1 MTAVSQD
8 KSSELAGAV
17 KAAAGKHAQLT
28 ITGSGSKRFYAGD
41 IEGETLDVTGH
52 RGIVT
57 YEPTELIL
65 TARAGT
71 PLAELE
77 AALAEKGQMLAF
89 EPPWFGDGA
98 TLGGTIA
105 CGFSGPRRP
114 YAGAARDFVLGTRII
129 NGKGEILH
137 FGGEVMK
144 NVAGYDVSRL
154 MVGAL
159 GSLGVLLEV
168 SLKVLPKPARE
179 VTLCFEM
186 PADKAIAIMNALGAQ
201 PLPLSAAC
209 HADDTL
215 YVRLS
220 GTELGVQAARDK
232 LGVKPMD
239 KGDDFWRDIREHRHT
254 FFQDD
259 APLWRLSVPPATPPI
274 NLPGQWLL
282 DWGGAQRWLKSVAPA
297 WEIRQKAESVGG
309 HATLFRPAKHFG
321 AQFHPLPAKLAELH
335 QNLKRAFD
343 PAGILNHEP
352 FHAVQGAA

>member
-1 MTAVSQD
+1 MNQTNDISKQ
-8 KSSELAGAV
+8 LADAV
-17 KAAAGKHAQLT
+17 KGAAGKHARLT

-41 IEGETLDVTGH
+41 IAGEALDVTGH
-52 RGIVT
+52 HGIVT
-57 YEPTELIL
+57 YEPTELIV

-77 AALAEKGQMLAF
+77 AALADKGQMLAF
-89 EPPWFGDGA
+89 EPPWFGEGA

-129 NGKGEILH
+129 NGKGEVLH

-186 PADKAIAIMNALGAQ
+186 PAEKGISIMNGLGAQ

-209 HADDTL
+209 HASETL
-215 YVRLS
+215 YIRLS
-220 GTELGVQAARDK
+220 GTELGIQAARAK
-232 LGVKPMD
+232 LGGKPMD
-239 KGDDFWRDIREHRHT
+239 KSDDFWRDIREQRHE

-259 APLWRLSVPPATPPI
+259 APLWRLSIPPATPPM

-297 WEIRQKAESVGG
+297 GEIRQKTESVGG
-309 HATLFRPAKHFG
+309 HATLFRHANHNG
-321 AQFHPLPAKLAELH
+321 ARFHPLPPKLVELH

-343 PAGILNHEP
+343 PAGILNP
-352 FHAVQGAA
+352 GLPYPAQSAA

>member
-1 MTAVSQD
+1 VKEDNDISQQ
-8 KSSELAGAV
+8 LAEAV
-17 KAAAGKHAQLT
+17 KAAAQKRTPLT

-41 IEGETLDVTGH
+41 IEGEKLDVTGH
-52 RGIVT
+52 RGIVS
-57 YEPTELIL
+57 YEPTELVV

-77 AALAEKGQMLAF
+77 AALADKGQMLAF
-89 EPPWFGDGA
+89 EPPWFGEGA

-129 NGKGEILH
+129 NGKGEILR

-186 PADKAIAIMNALGAQ
+186 PADKAIQTMNTWGAQ

-209 HADDTL
+209 HAGETL

-220 GTELGVQAARDK
+220 GTELGVQAARAK
-232 LGVKPMD
+232 LGGKPMD
-239 KGDDFWRDIREHRHT
+239 KGNDFWREIREHRHS
-254 FFQDD
+254 FFQNDV
-259 APLWRLSVPPATPPI
+259 PLWRLSVPPAALPI
-274 NLPGQWLL
+274 DLPGKWLI
-282 DWGGAQRWLKSVAPA
+282 DWGGAQRWLKSDASA
-297 WEIRQKAESVGG
+297 TDIRMQAEKAGG
-309 HATLFRPAKHFG
+309 HATLFRHAKQNG
-321 AQFHPLPAKLAELH
+321 ATFHPLPAQLATLH

-343 PAGILNHEP
+343 PDGIMNRVV
-352 FHAVQGAA
+352 AV

>member
-1 MTAVSQD
+1 MKEDNDISQQ
-8 KSSELAGAV
+8 LAEAV
-17 KAAAGKHAQLT
+17 KAAAQKRTPLT

-41 IEGETLDVTGH
+41 IEGEKLDVTGH
-52 RGIVT
+52 RGIVS
-57 YEPTELIL
+57 YEPTELVV

-77 AALAEKGQMLAF
+77 AALADKGQMLAF
-89 EPPWFGDGA
+89 EPPWFGEGA

-129 NGKGEILH
+129 NGKGEILR

-186 PADKAIAIMNALGAQ
+186 PADKAIQTMNTWGAQ

-209 HADDTL
+209 HAGETL

-220 GTELGVQAARDK
+220 GTELGVQAARAK
-232 LGVKPMD
+232 LGGKPMD
-239 KGDDFWRDIREHRHT
+239 KGNDFWREIREHRHS
-254 FFQDD
+254 FFQNDV
-259 APLWRLSVPPATPPI
+259 PLWRLSVPPAALPI
-274 NLPGQWLL
+274 DLPGKWLI
-282 DWGGAQRWLKSVAPA
+282 DWGGAQRWLKSDASA
-297 WEIRQKAESVGG
+297 TDIRMQAEKAGG
-309 HATLFRPAKHFG
+309 HATLFRHAKQNG
-321 AQFHPLPAKLAELH
+321 ATFHPLPAQLATLH

-343 PAGILNHEP
+343 PDGIMNRVV
-352 FHAVQGAA
+352 AV

>member
-1 MTAVSQD
+1 MNQD
-8 KSSELAGAV
+8 NDIANDLAEAV
-17 KAAAGKHAQLT
+17 KAAAGKHTRLT

-52 RGIVT
+52 RGIVS
-57 YEPTELIL
+57 YEPTELVV

-77 AALAEKGQMLAF
+77 AALADKGQMLAF

-144 NVAGYDVSRL
+144 NVAGYDISRL

-168 SLKVLPKPARE
+168 SLKVLPKPAKE
-179 VTLCFEM
+179 ITLCFEM
-186 PADKAIAIMNALGAQ
+186 TADKAIAIMNALGAQ

-209 HADDTL
+209 HAGDTL

-232 LGVKPMD
+232 LGGKALD
-239 KGDDFWRDIREHRHT
+239 KGDDFWRDIREHRHG
-254 FFQDD
+254 FFQGD
-259 APLWRLSVPPATPPI
+259 APLWRLSVPPATPVI
-274 NLPGQWLL
+274 NLPSQWLL
-282 DWGGAQRWLKSVAPA
+282 DWGGAQRWLKSVAPTG
-297 WEIRQKAESVGG
+297 EIRQKTESLGG
-309 HATLFRPAKHFG
+309 HATLFRPAKKNG
-321 AQFHPLPAKLAELH
+321 AQFHPLPPKLVELH

-343 PAGILNHEP
+343 PAGILNLGLP
-352 FHAVQGAA
+352 YPVQSAA

>member
-1 MTAVSQD
+1 VKEDNDISQQ
-8 KSSELAGAV
+8 LAEAV
-17 KAAAGKHAQLT
+17 KAAAQKRTPLT

-41 IEGETLDVTGH
+41 IEGEKLDVTGH
-52 RGIVT
+52 RGIVS
-57 YEPTELIL
+57 YEPTELVV

-77 AALAEKGQMLAF
+77 AALADKGQMLAF
-89 EPPWFGDGA
+89 EPPWFGEGA

-129 NGKGEILH
+129 NGKGEILR

-186 PADKAIAIMNALGAQ
+186 PADKAIQTMNTWGAQ

-209 HADDTL
+209 HAGETL

-220 GTELGVQAARDK
+220 GTELGVQAARAK
-232 LGVKPMD
+232 LCGKPMD
-239 KGDDFWRDIREHRHT
+239 KGNDFWREIREHRHS
-254 FFQDD
+254 FFQNDV
-259 APLWRLSVPPATPPI
+259 PLWRLSVPPAALPI
-274 NLPGQWLL
+274 DLPGKWLI
-282 DWGGAQRWLKSVAPA
+282 DWGGAQRWLKSDASA
-297 WEIRQKAESVGG
+297 TDIRMQAEKAGG
-309 HATLFRPAKHFG
+309 HATLFRHAKQNG
-321 AQFHPLPAKLAELH
+321 ATFHPLPAQLATLH

-343 PAGILNHEP
+343 PDGIMNRVV
-352 FHAVQGAA
+352 AV

>member
-1 MTAVSQD
+1 MNQTNDISKQ
-8 KSSELAGAV
+8 LADAV
-17 KAAAGKHAQLT
+17 KAAAEKHARLT
-28 ITGSGSKRFYAGD
+28 IAGSGSKRFYAGD

-57 YEPTELIL
+57 YEPTELIV

-71 PLAELE
+71 PLSELE
-77 AALAEKGQMLAF
+77 AALADKGQMLAF
-89 EPPWFGDGA
+89 EPPWFGAGA

-186 PADKAIAIMNALGAQ
+186 SADKGISIMNALGAQ
-201 PLPLSAAC
+201 PLPLSATC
-209 HADDTL
+209 HAGETL
-215 YVRLS
+215 YIRLS
-220 GTELGVQAARDK
+220 GTELGVQAARTK
-232 LGVKPMD
+232 LGGQPMD
-239 KGDDFWRDIREHRHT
+239 KSGDFWRDIREHQHE

-297 WEIRQKAESVGG
+297 KEIRQKAESVGG
-309 HATLFRPAKHFG
+309 HATLFRPAKKNG
-321 AQFHPLPAKLAELH
+321 AQFHPLSPKLVELH

-343 PAGILNHEP
+343 PAGILNRELP
-352 FHAVQGAA
+352 YSVQGAA